1 MEDVE
6 NLYHGLVFLL
16 DPDYYR
22 VKCMHF
28 VDNFL
33 KRKSQ
38 WLFKFVTDPDVEPT
52 NNRAERALWP
62 SVMYRKR
69 NGGTGSESGDRVYE
83 RIYSL
88 HYTSKLK
95 KSSILMDGPP
105 EIKKWMDKRLNRSRK
120 TTGPAS

>member
-1 MEDVE
+1 M
-6 NLYHGLVFLL
+6 
-16 DPDYYR
+16 
-22 VKCMHF
+22 
-28 VDNFL
+28 
-33 KRKSQ
+33 
-38 WLFKFVTDPDVEPT
+38 
-52 NNRAERALWP
+52 
-62 SVMYRKR
+62 VMYRKR
-69 NGGTGSESGDRVYE
+69 NGGTRSESGDRVYE